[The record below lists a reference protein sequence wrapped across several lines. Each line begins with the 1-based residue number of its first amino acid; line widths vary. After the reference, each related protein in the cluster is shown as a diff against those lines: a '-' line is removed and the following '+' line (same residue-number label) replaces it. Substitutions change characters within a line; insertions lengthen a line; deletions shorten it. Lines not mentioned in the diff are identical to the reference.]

1 MIIKNS
7 LYGNYF
13 FNNRKNLVCK
23 KHDSICKNN
32 ETDNNPKIDLDK
44 FEVEVNYDSIT
55 KRYEEFVISNSY
67 DVFNLFSNLIPVQ
80 LSYYVKKARV
90 IDSDIFTVPICR
102 EGDHNFFEPA
112 TLKLTQTPLDYITM
126 TLDLDKKEV
135 LDSLEESVRN
145 YNSFFTSLL
154 NHDSS
159 SMLKVVEKYTYNASK
174 INHREFFKI
183 SDENRAKYE
192 CMLMT
197 ISGASL
203 KCIRKATG
211 LHHST
216 VEKMFKEFSGLN
228 DTQVKTYNAQFKK
241 TSKRV
246 VIKKLMS
253 HVRNSKQIMLMVAFY
268 NMCARLILKKNNI
281 NDILSNYAMPQKI
294 SNILAVGAYSTVILL
309 NEFLNHFFNVETAV
323 TRTIE
328 KQEPTFDEFMAVLD
342 KINTN
347 EAEVIRCPKCNTPYI
362 FMKNIITE
370 GDLVY
375 EFRDPQPC
383 PACGYSS
390 ELVEDKFDNSSK
402 DSRLC
407 FRISTLKKN
416 SKLTT

>member
-7 LYGNYF
+7 IYGNYF
-13 FNNRKNLVCK
+13 FNNRNKLVSKKNDL
-23 KHDSICKNN
+23 INKNN
-32 ETDNNPKIDLDK
+32 ETDIYPKVDLDK
-44 FEVEVNYDSIT
+44 LEVEVNYDSIT
-55 KRYEEFVISNSY
+55 QRYEKFVISNSY
-67 DVFNLFSNLIPVQ
+67 DAFNLFSNLIPIQ
-80 LSYYVKKARV
+80 LSYYVKKAR
-90 IDSDIFTVPICR
+90 IMDSDIFTMPICR
-102 EGDHNFFEPA
+102 EGDHNFYEPCC
-112 TLKLTQTPLDYITM
+112 LKLTETPLEYITK
-126 TLDLDKKEV
+126 TLDLDKKDV
-135 LDSLEESVRN
+135 LDTLGESIRN

-159 SMLKVVEKYTYNASK
+159 SMLKVVENYTLNASK
-174 INHREFFKI
+174 INHRDFFNI
-183 SDENRAKYE
+183 SDENKAKYE

-211 LHHST
+211 LHHTT
-216 VEKMFKEFSGLN
+216 VETMFKEITGLN
-228 DTQVKTYNAQFKK
+228 DTQVKTFNAQFKK
-241 TSKRV
+241 TSQRV

-281 NDILSNYAMPQKI
+281 KDILSNYAMPQKV

-309 NEFLNHFFNVETAV
+309 NEFLNHLFNVESSI
-323 TRTIE
+323 TRTFE
-328 KQEPTFDEFMAVLD
+328 KQVPTFDEFMAVLD
-342 KINTN
+342 KISTN

-362 FMKNIITE
+362 FMKNLITE

-402 DSRLC
+402 DCRLC
-407 FRISTLKKN
+407 FRINTHKKS
-416 SKLTT
+416 SKLTS